1 MNGTPHPTI
10 NINYLCGIFIKNFLS
25 VIFSSCNPNATSTIE
40 DYTIAY
46 MVIKILKYLC
56 EDHNT
61 KFQSI
66 FFQDI
71 KIEYGASNVCIFELM
86 MCTLNKIVTLAQW
99 DKVGFGQD
107 HLAQGDRGD
116 FPAPERL
123 RRGLAFLPE
132 LRNILSPEG
141 PEGGH
146 HPLQGQRAGIEL
158 PEGPA
163 SAQDTGGGRRRPG
176 RKREHIQNQ
185 GHSQ

>member
-1 MNGTPHPTI
+1 
-10 NINYLCGIFIKNFLS
+10 
-25 VIFSSCNPNATSTIE
+25 
-40 DYTIAY
+40 
-46 MVIKILKYLC
+46 MVPGRLLPRKGERQEGEQLRPGCL
-56 EDHNT
+56 EGVRT
-61 KFQSI
+61 
-66 FFQDI
+66 
-71 KIEYGASNVCIFELM
+71 
-86 MCTLNKIVTLAQW
+86 
-99 DKVGFGQD
+99 GQD

-132 LRNILSPEG
+132 LRDILSPEG

-176 RKREHIQNQ
+176 RKRKHIQNQ